1 MIVKVTLSLPDK
13 VVKGIDQDRG
23 DIARSRFVMRLIEKA
38 YQQWDKELQQ
48 DAQVGSHRRPAAVI
62 VTTDNPCEGGISQS
76 NG

>member
-13 VVKGIDQDRG
+13 VVQDIDHDRG

-38 YQQWDKELQQ
+38 YQQQSEELQQ
-48 DAQVGSHRRPAAVI
+48 GTQVGSHRRPAAVI
-62 VTTDNPCEGGISQS
+62 VATDNPCEGGSSRS